1 MRVATFHLF
10 GLVVGVLF
18 AMFAIYLVLMFN
30 ALVSVRNNVAR
41 AWANID
47 VLLKQRHDEIP
58 RLVEVCRQY
67 KQFEQE
73 TLVRVAQA
81 RQQVAVA
88 REAMN
93 MAALGPAEAALR
105 AGTAR
110 VFALAE
116 GYPAL
121 KANDNFMQLQQRI
134 TGLENAIADRREF
147 YNDSVNVNN
156 TRVAQFP
163 EVLFARLFG
172 FREARLLH
180 FDSHERAP
188 VDLKSLLAT

>member
-1 MRVATFHLF
+1 MATFHLF
-10 GLVVGVLF
+10 GLVIGVLC
-18 AMFAIYLVLMFN
+18 AMFAAYLVLMFN

-58 RLVEVCRQY
+58 RLVEVCKQY

-81 RQQVAVA
+81 RQQVALA
-88 REAMN
+88 REARN

-121 KANDNFMQLQQRI
+121 KADDNFMQLQQRI

-147 YNDSVNVNN
+147 YNDCVNVNN

-163 EVLFARLFG
+163 EVLLARLFG
-172 FREARLLH
+172 FGEARLLH
-180 FDSHERAP
+180 FDARERAP

>member
-81 RQQVAVA
+81 RQQVAEA

-163 EVLFARLFG
+163 EVLLARLFG

>member
-163 EVLFARLFG
+163 EVLLARLFG

>member
-81 RQQVAVA
+81 RQQVAAA

-163 EVLFARLFG
+163 EVLLARLFG